1 MKKISFVLILLLAAP
16 LYAQLPKQ
24 SHRPAVL
31 PKVVPPHAT
40 QTQAQTNAINARAAQ
55 AQSQEQGY
63 QPLLAGVSA
72 STLTQKQNDILANT
86 YQLLII
92 IEHDPVLGPKV
103 EGGATFRL
111 HKNWFLTCAHGAFQR
126 LNPQNKSV
134 LPVGISVEERPDA
147 PGASAP
153 FSLLVDMTVA
163 EKDANGKVYL
173 LNPSLKLDHTN
184 NGRGE
189 DLALIYVPGTGT
201 AEKTFK
207 QVDKQFKQIEDQL
220 APLKEFIPGDI
231 LAGAKKNVAAEKK
244 KANSA
249 WTKFLNRPIKPFH
262 LFILS
267 EQTII
272 DELGY
277 PGITSYSFPLTAYF
291 IHEPK
296 KGVITFKFV
305 PMGTRKDTNLIFY
318 QRVENLKEGT
328 SGSPM
333 SYGDYVVSIESAT
346 NASPML
352 TDKFHDWL
360 REKMGKDYKQGMCVK
375 PVIPENATTTA
386 VTGENSNWNDAR
398 PTSDQH

>member
-1 MKKISFVLILLLAAP
+1 MKKISFLLILLLAAP

-24 SHRPAVL
+24 SRRPAVL

-86 YQLLII
+86 YR
-92 IEHDPVLGPKV
+92 V
-103 EGGATFRL
+103 EDTGGGYFTAFRL
-111 HKNWFLTCAHGAFQR
+111 HKNWFLTCAHGLFQMMNEGYNHAV
-126 LNPQNKSV
+126 LNVN
-134 LPVGISVEERPDA
+134 ISVKERPDA
-147 PGASAP
+147 PGATAP
-153 FSLLVDMTVA
+153 FALVIDKTYPT
-163 EKDANGKVYL
+163 ENANAKVFL
-173 LNPSLKLDHTN
+173 FNPTLQLDSSN
-184 NGRGE
+184 NGRGD
-189 DLALIYVPGTGT
+189 DLALIYVPGTGA

-277 PGITSYSFPLTAYF
+277 PGTTSYSFPLTAYYT
-291 IHEPK
+291 HQPSS
-296 KGVITFKFV
+296 GVVKFKFV
-305 PMGTRKDTNLIFY
+305 PMGTRKNTNLIFY
-318 QRVENLKEGT
+318 QRVENLIPGT

-333 SYGDYVVSIESAT
+333 SYGNYVVSVDSAT

-352 TDKFHDWL
+352 TEKFHNWL
-360 REKMGKDYKQGMCVK
+360 REKMGKDYTQGMCVK
-375 PVIPENATTTA
+375 PVIPENA
-386 VTGENSNWNDAR
+386 VVEPVYGENTHNWNDAR
-398 PTSDQH
+398 PTNEQY